1 MLKKLK
7 QVNLSFFL
15 LISIIL
21 SSCSVQKP
29 LEKPSIDKLAY
40 QKLETFGSE
49 REFERYIRSIH
60 KVNDYRD
67 ELDRIERERRC
78 GGECKRITI
87 TGSRIAGPQASI
99 TNNQV
104 AGVDEG
110 DIVKQKG
117 DYLLILRRGKIY
129 SVATKDNNNN
139 ALIPTSQIDV
149 TPPGWKLSSWYDEML
164 VSDNKVLVLGFSYD
178 LDSSIVLRFEVSN
191 KGILSYQ
198 DGYLFSS
205 SDYYSSGNYASRIYD
220 GKYITY
226 MPTPLTD
233 YSYRYRD
240 DGRAKY
246 TFPKKARIEGNDEKN
261 LRWKD
266 LITFD
271 DITKPLQSISDPTL
285 HTVLTCDPLSE
296 NFTCDVK
303 SVVGSDKAKFYV
315 DKDSIYLW
323 VQGWDESLLFDIAF
337 DSSTWLEHMSD
348 EELKYQE
355 YLNALVFKVPFQD
368 GDITAIKVPG
378 EPINQF
384 SFYSNGDSLY
394 MNLIDQVS
402 QGGRLHSSLYKL
414 PFTYFT
420 VDSLNEAQKV
430 AELPHTYEEVNNR
443 FNRGFLVTGSA
454 SNLFWSNVADPLKK
468 DFDIILQKIDGQ
480 FQRVIALEHSAD
492 RIEPLGSSMFIA
504 GLDVEGNY
512 NVSIL
517 SLEQYGDVIAKQTFE
532 DILEEETR
540 SHAFNHREINGIT
553 YIGITSF
560 NKGDADMQENKFV
573 FHWND
578 NLASDI
584 LFIGLDKQGNVSKS
598 GVLKSELRNVPD
610 NDECDFSCY
619 DWYGNSRPFF
629 IGDRVLGLSGDEL
642 IEAKIVNAKVK
653 ELNRVN
659 IKEVE

>member
-1 MLKKLK
+1 MKKLK

-21 SSCSVQKP
+21 SSCAVQKP
-29 LEKPSIDKLAY
+29 LEKPNIDKLAY

-60 KVNDYRD
+60 KVRDYRD

-78 GGECKRITI
+78 GGECKKITI
-87 TGSRIAGPQASI
+87 TGSRLARPRTSI

-129 SVATKDNNNN
+129 SVAIKDNNNN

-149 TPPGWKLSSWYDEML
+149 TPPGWKFSSWYDEML

-178 LDSSIVLRFEVSN
+178 LDSSIVLRFEISN

-205 SDYYSSGNYASRIYD
+205 SDYYSSENYASRIYD

-226 MPTPLTD
+226 MPTPLTS
-233 YSYRYRD
+233 YGYRYSD
-240 DGRAKY
+240 DGSAKY
-246 TFPKKARIEGNDEKN
+246 TFPKKARVEGNDEKD

-266 LITFD
+266 LVTFD
-271 DITKPLQSISDPTL
+271 DITKPLQSILDPTL
-285 HTVLTCDPLSE
+285 HSVLTCDPLSD

-303 SVVGSDKAKFYV
+303 SVVGSDKAIFYV

-337 DSSTWLEHMSD
+337 DRSTLLYLMFD
-348 EELKYQE
+348 EELKYLE

-378 EPINQF
+378 EPRNQF
-384 SFYSNGDSLY
+384 SFYSNGDALY

-420 VDSLNEAQKV
+420 VDGLNEAQKV
-430 AELPHTYEEVNNR
+430 AELPHTYDEVNNR

-454 SNLFWSNVADPLKK
+454 SNLFWSKGADPLKE

-480 FQRVIALEHSAD
+480 FQRVVALEHSAD

-517 SLEQYGDVIAKQTFE
+517 SLEQNGDVIAKQTFE
-532 DILEEETR
+532 DILEEESR

-560 NKGDADMQENKFV
+560 NKGDAYVQENKFV
-573 FHWND
+573 FDWND

-584 LFIGLDKQGNVSKS
+584 LFFGLDKQGDVSKS
-598 GVLKSELRNVPD
+598 GVLKNELRNVPD

-629 IGDRVLGLSGDEL
+629 IGDRIFGLSGDEL